1 MSTTGLDVFDKTL
14 QTTNIWLDEV
24 MAEFGPSRSI
34 AWHILTTVLHALRDR
49 LPTELVAHFGA
60 QLPLLVR
67 GGYYDQWRPGPAD
80 HPRTFEAFVADIEK
94 GMSSTRPINTVN
106 AAHTV
111 FRILSR
117 HVTAG
122 QITKVQ
128 DALPDAIRQ
137 QWVGAAKT
145 AAQV

>member
-14 QTTNIWLDEV
+14 QITNIWLDEV

-34 AWHILTTVLHALRDR
+34 AWHILSTVLQVLRDR

-67 GGYYDQWRPGPAD
+67 GAYYDGWRPGPAD
-80 HPRTFEAFVADIEK
+80 HPRTFEAFVEEIQK
-94 GMSSTRPINTVN
+94 GLSDTRPVNTVN

-122 QITKVQ
+122 QIAKVQ
-128 DALPDAIRQ
+128 EALPDAIRK
-137 QWVGAAKT
+137 QWIGAAKT
-145 AAQV
+145 AAEV